1 MSAPIT
7 VTDLVDQVRSLMDEE
22 NTVTI
27 SSSEILQ
34 ALNRAQDYATDLLSR
49 HYPDPLLARSTTT
62 TVAGQQAYEMPEDIF
77 EDKLQKIE
85 IIEAGIACEVL
96 RFSYRDAS
104 QYDSCSQAS
113 RPLYYYILGKDVYL
127 LPTPVGGK
135 TIRYWYLAETDAM
148 VEPQGRITTIGA
160 TYVLVND
167 LGDDLTTESDNLHN
181 YINVVDAQ
189 TGRIKSSHQVQA
201 LDTTLNKVTIK
212 STPDRSTVWN
222 RVITGTLSSDIERDD
237 YVCLSKG
244 NCIPY
249 LKKPLSNFIVQYA
262 VFELKRKLGEPTEAE
277 ERALE
282 KFEDQVK
289 HQWAG
294 RETQLRVSK
303 RSKNWWGRF
312 RRQFSNN

>member
-1 MSAPIT
+1 M
-7 VTDLVDQVRSLMDEE
+7 LDEE
-22 NTVTI
+22 NTTTV
-27 SSSEILQ
+27 SLAEILQ

-49 HYPDPLLARSTTT
+49 HYPDPLLVRSTTT
-62 TVAGQQAYEMPEDIF
+62 TVSGQQAYELPEDIF
-77 EDKLQKIE
+77 EDKLQKVE
-85 IIEAGIACEVL
+85 VIEAGIAWEVL
-96 RFSYRDAS
+96 RISYRDAS
-104 QYDSCSQAS
+104 QYDTSSQTS
-113 RPLYYYILGKDVYL
+113 RPLYYYILGKDVCL
-127 LPTPVGGK
+127 LPTPAGGK
-135 TIRYWYLAETDAM
+135 TIRYWYLAETETM
-148 VEPQGRITTIGA
+148 VEPQGRITGIES
-160 TYVLVND
+160 TYVLVDD
-167 LGDDLTTESDNLHN
+167 LGDDLTTESDNLQN
-181 YINVVDAQ
+181 YINIVDAQ

-201 LDTTLNKVTIK
+201 LDSVLNKLTIK
-212 STPDRSTVWN
+212 ATPTRSTVWN
-222 RVITGTLSSDIERDD
+222 RTITGTLSSDIELDD

-262 VFELKRKLGEPTEAE
+262 VYELKRKLGEPTEAE

-312 RRQFSNN
+312 RRQFSGN